1 MEVIFYSFKKELVFK
16 VRIDLESF
24 CDDVS
29 VVDFAMTDVN
39 LTKQCVPLYVV
50 EASLMSRRR
59 HAAVGA
65 LLVHCMTC
73 M

>member
-1 MEVIFYSFKKELVFK
+1 MEVISYSFKKELVFK

-39 LTKQCVPLYVV
+39 LTKQCVPLYVF
-50 EASLMSRRR
+50 EASLMSR
-59 HAAVGA
+59 
-65 LLVHCMTC
+65 
-73 M
+73 